1 MTNKPMRFRNA
12 CSERGLRLFK
22 QALKTRNI
30 FYKYLIASF
39 IVLTALPIC
48 HNSMAA
54 ESTHHKVDV
63 CVYGGTASGVM
74 AALAA
79 DKEGANVILV
89 EPSRWL
95 GGMTGG
101 GINHLDWGK
110 GNTVGGST
118 YKVLMEGV
126 KEQPRAHG
134 GHAVHG
140 VGNKEYRERFKKA
153 VEDRGIKVIYSH
165 RVGKVQ
171 VGDTTVDSPTRKKP
185 IAMNES
191 FAVTNQSNSI
201 RSITLDY
208 APVDETGCPIPE
220 PEKRNAIT
228 VSAKVFIDCSYEGDV
243 LGMSGVS
250 YTWGRESREHYGE
263 SLAGVRPSLWVHD
276 IDPYIEPGN
285 SESGL
290 VPFVQDRKVGPLGS
304 ADSLSMGYCFRHE
317 FDMSGKGIPIPEPT
331 NYDPAEFEVYRRAIR
346 GGVDIFSNRHMRTT
360 LNKFTV
366 HKKAPFVGGA
376 QSNRNLM
383 GSTVYGCNESYPN
396 GDWVARSKIWKFH
409 QEFLIN
415 SIHFA
420 KTDPSAPKS
429 MKERAMKTSFRQGVF
444 DETGGWPHQLY
455 VRQARRMVSSYV
467 VTQKDLE
474 GKTDPPHTVG
484 LAAYGVDDWPYAVVV
499 EDGKV
504 ALQGG
509 AFSIVYLDNGKYN
522 GSYKIPYEAIVPRKG
537 ECDNLVVPVCVSAS
551 HIAFTSLRMEPVWMV
566 LGESAGVAAAM
577 AADADIPVQDV
588 PYDTLRQ
595 KLDALEQKLER
606 VQGPIHDQQKPDRS
620 VRWRSQKDWD
630 SEKKGWEWLFP
641 HIDTNSDGTI
651 SVEEYRGF
659 QKFKTEH
666 EDWEKTLRGKKKQAS
681 TGRLDRDT
689 PNIVLIFADD
699 LGIEALNA
707 YGGYGVQ
714 TPHIDKL
721 AEDGMVFTH
730 CFANPACSP
739 SRAEIMTGTYPR
751 FTGIKHVLAKWS
763 DTTYLDPKQF
773 NSFANQL
780 QKVGYATAIAGKWN
794 VSWLERNDTVKAF
807 GFDEHC
813 LWQMF
818 DRNGNKRSRYYEP
831 HFRIDGKVEEDAIA
845 ERFGP
850 DVLADFMIDFMKRN
864 KDGPFLIYYPALL
877 VHTPYIRVPGN
888 AVTSRLPDSEQKNG
902 PECFPEMVEYLDK
915 NVGRLLNAVDDLGIS
930 NNTIILFCAD
940 NGTHGPVTSIWG
952 ENRTRIK
959 GGKMTMTD
967 RGSRVPL
974 IVRWPGTVE
983 SGTQCDDLVELAD
996 FLPTFLEITSAPQ
1009 PIQRVHGQ
1017 SFLPQLRGEHAPS
1030 KEWVHVEYKNERH
1043 IRTKDW
1049 IYTDKGTLTR
1059 VSELGQPENDP
1070 EEQNGQSVVRDHIK
1084 KIFASV
1090 DRT

>member
-1 MTNKPMRFRNA
+1 MGFRNA

-22 QALKTRNI
+22 PTLKTRGI
-30 FYKYLIASF
+30 FNKYLTASIIALN
-39 IVLTALPIC
+39 VLLVCQDCLA
-48 HNSMAA
+48 SEVA
-54 ESTHHKVDV
+54 HHKVDI

-118 YKVLMEGV
+118 YKILMEGV

-134 GHAVHG
+134 GHAVQG

-153 VEDRGIKVIYSH
+153 VEDRGITVIYNH

-171 VGDTTVDSPTRKKP
+171 VNDRTIDSPTRKKP

-243 LGMSGVS
+243 LGLSGVS
-250 YTWGRESREHYGE
+250 YTWGRESREHYDE

-346 GGVDIFSNRHMRTT
+346 DGVDIFSNRHMRTT

-396 GDWVARSKIWKFH
+396 GDWVTRSKIWKFH
-409 QEFLIN
+409 QEFLVN

-420 KTDPSAPKS
+420 KTDPSVPKI
-429 MKERAMKTSFRQGVF
+429 MKQRAMKTSFRKGVF
-444 DETGGWPHQLY
+444 DETGGWPNQLY

-474 GKTDPPHTVG
+474 GTTDPPHTVG

-522 GSYKIPYEAIVPRKG
+522 GSYKIPYEAVVPRKG
-537 ECDNLVVPVCVSAS
+537 ECDNLIVPVCVSAS

-595 KLDALEQKLER
+595 KLDVLEQKLER
-606 VQGPIHDQQKPDRS
+606 VQESIHDQQKPDQS
-620 VRWRSQKDWD
+620 VRWQSQKEWN

-651 SVEEYRGF
+651 SAEEYRGF
-659 QKFKTEH
+659 QKFKT
-666 EDWEKTLRGKKKQAS
+666 D
-681 TGRLDRDT
+681 
-689 PNIVLIFADD
+689 IVLIFADD
-699 LGIEALNA
+699 LGIEPLNT
-707 YGGYGVQ
+707 YGGHGVR
-714 TPHIDKL
+714 TPYIDKL

-751 FTGIKHVLAKWS
+751 FTGIKHVLASWG
-763 DTTYLDPKQF
+763 DDTYLDPKQF

-780 QKVGYATAIAGKWN
+780 KKVGYATAIAGKWN

-807 GFDEHC
+807 GFDEYC

-818 DRNGNKRSRYYEP
+818 DRDGNKRSRYYQP
-831 HFRIDGKVEEDAIA
+831 HFRMNGKVEEDAIA

-850 DVLADFMIDFMKRN
+850 DVLADFLIDFMNRKKN
-864 KDGPFLIYYPALL
+864 EPFLVYYPALL
-877 VHTPYIRVPGN
+877 VHTPYVRVPGG
-888 AVTSRLPDSEQKNG
+888 AATSRLPDSEQKSG

-915 NVGRLLNAVDDLGIS
+915 NVGRLVNAVDDLGIS

-940 NGTHGPVTSIWG
+940 NGTHGRVTSVWG
-952 ENRTRIK
+952 DNRSKVK

-974 IVRWPGTVE
+974 IVRWPGTVG

-996 FLPTFLEITSAPQ
+996 FLPTFLEIASAPE
-1009 PIQRVHGQ
+1009 PMQRVHGQ
-1017 SFLPQLRGEHAPS
+1017 SFLPQLRGEDAPS
-1030 KEWVHVEYKNERH
+1030 KEWVHIEYKKERH

-1049 IYTDKGTLTR
+1049 IYTDKGMLTK
-1059 VSELGQPENDP
+1059 VNKLGHPENDP
-1070 EEQNGQSVVRDHIK
+1070 EEQNDQTAVRDEMR

>member
-1 MTNKPMRFRNA
+1 MKHHV
-12 CSERGLRLFK
+12 
-22 QALKTRNI
+22 
-30 FYKYLIASF
+30 ASI
-39 IVLTALPIC
+39 IVLNALLVWQ
-48 HNSMAA
+48 NSLAA
-54 ESTHHKVDV
+54 EATHHKVDV

-79 DKEGANVILV
+79 DKDGANVILV

-118 YKVLMEGV
+118 YKILMEGV

-134 GHAVHG
+134 GHAVQG

-153 VEDRGIKVIYSH
+153 VEDRGITVIYNH

-171 VGDTTVDSPTRKKP
+171 VNNRTIDSPTRKEP

-191 FAVTNQSNSI
+191 IAESEEVKIIQ
-201 RSITLDY
+201 SITLDY

-243 LGMSGVS
+243 LGLSGVS
-250 YTWGRESREHYGE
+250 YTWGRESREHYDE

-285 SESGL
+285 PKSGL
-290 VPFVQDRKVGPLGS
+290 VPFVQDQKIGPLGS
-304 ADSLSMGYCFRHE
+304 ADTLSMGYCFRHE
-317 FDMSGKGIPIPEPT
+317 FDMSGKGIPIPAPT

-346 GGVDIFSNRHMRTT
+346 DGVDIFSNRHMRTT

-383 GSTVYGCNESYPN
+383 GSTVYGCNEDYPN

-409 QEFLIN
+409 QEFLVN

-420 KTDPSAPKS
+420 KTDPVAPES
-429 MKERAMKTSFRQGVF
+429 MKQRAIKTSFRKGVF
-444 DETGGWPHQLY
+444 DETGGWPNQLY

-474 GKTDPPHTVG
+474 GKTDPPYTVG

-566 LGESAGVAAAM
+566 LGESAGVAAAI
-577 AADADIPVQDV
+577 AVNDDIPVQDV
-588 PYDTLRQ
+588 PYDTLRN
-595 KLDALEQKLER
+595 KFDELEQKLER
-606 VQGPIHDQQKPDRS
+606 VQGPINDNQKSDQSIRWQAQKE
-620 VRWRSQKDWD
+620 WD
-630 SEKKGWEWLFP
+630 SQKKGWEWLFP
-641 HIDTNSDGTI
+641 HIDTNADGTI
-651 SVEEYRGF
+651 SAEEYRGF

-666 EDWEKTLRGKKKQAS
+666 EDWEKILRGKKKQVS

-699 LGIEALNA
+699 LGIEALNTF
-707 YGGYGVQ
+707 GGHGVR
-714 TPHIDKL
+714 TPHLDKL
-721 AEDGMVFTH
+721 ASNGMVFTH

-763 DTTYLDPKQF
+763 DDTYLDPENF

-780 QKVGYATAIAGKWN
+780 KKVGYATAIAGKWN
-794 VSWLERNDTVKAF
+794 VSWLERNNTVRDF
-807 GFDEHC
+807 GFDESC
-813 LWQMF
+813 LWQMY
-818 DRNGNKRSRYYEP
+818 DQNGVKRSRYYEP
-831 HFRIDGKVEEDAIA
+831 HFRINGKVEEEAIA
-845 ERFGP
+845 DQFGP
-850 DVLADFMIDFMKRN
+850 DVLADFLIDFMKRKKN
-864 KDGPFLIYYPALL
+864 EPFLVYYPALL
-877 VHTPYIRVPGN
+877 VHTPYVRVSGGE
-888 AVTSRLPDSEQKNG
+888 ATSRLPDSEQKNG

-915 NVGRLLNAVDDLGIS
+915 NVGRLVNAVDDLGIS

-996 FLPTFLEITSAPQ
+996 FLPTFLEIASAPQ
-1009 PIQRVHGQ
+1009 PMQRIHGQ
-1017 SFLPQLRGEHAPS
+1017 SFLPQLRGEDAPS
-1030 KEWVHVEYKNERH
+1030 KEYVHIEYKKDRH
-1043 IRTKDW
+1043 IRTKEW
-1049 IYTDKGTLTR
+1049 IYADKGTLTK
-1059 VSELGQPENDP
+1059 VNELGQPENDP
-1070 EEQNGQSVVRDHIK
+1070 EEQNDQSAVRDEMR
-1084 KIFASV
+1084 KIFASIDGV
-1090 DRT
+1090 